1 MYQGK
6 AQELLK
12 NIDVGDRIVLKKDK
26 KSYTGILMPRAE
38 QGDDEHIVLKLDN
51 GYNIGFNVAG
61 LDIKRIEKGVTI
73 EIKSTPIDVVYDK
86 EKPNITIIGTGGT
99 IASKIDYKT
108 GAVHPSFSTK
118 DLLNAIP
125 ELAGIANIKT
135 KVLFNI
141 LSENMNPQNWTKIA
155 QECAKELNSGADGVI
170 VAHGTDTMGY
180 TAAALSFMLKNLSK
194 PVVLVG
200 SQRSSDRPSSD
211 SALNMVSAVKVATSD
226 IAEVTV
232 VMHSTSSDNACD
244 IHRGTK
250 VRKMHSSRRDAFRS
264 INTIPLGRVK
274 DKIKV
279 FQSYNKR
286 STGKVKVDDKFE
298 EKVAM
303 LKIYPGI
310 KPAVLDYFI
319 ANNRGIILEGTGL
332 GHVPDD
338 VLDSIKCARDKGKPV
353 VMTTQTIYGTVDM
366 KVYSTGRELLER
378 GVISAIDMLPE
389 TAYVKLMHI
398 LGHASDYNEVKKM
411 MQTNIAGEFSGTT
424 RIDTFPL

>member
-1 MYQGK
+1 MYKGK

-12 NIDVGDRIVLKKDK
+12 DIDVGDRIVLKKDK
-26 KSYTGILMPRAE
+26 KSYEGILMPRTE
-38 QGDDEHIVLKLDN
+38 LGDDEHIVLKLDN
-51 GYNIGFNVAG
+51 GYNIGFDVAG
-61 LDIKRIEKGVTI
+61 LDIERVEKGAKI
-73 EIKSTPIDVVYDK
+73 EIKSTSIDVVYDK
-86 EKPNITIIGTGGT
+86 EKPDITIIGTGGT

-108 GAVHPSFSTK
+108 GAVHPSFSTE

-135 KVLFNI
+135 QVLFNI
-141 LSENMNPQNWTKIA
+141 LSENMSPNHWVKIA
-155 QECAKELNSGADGVI
+155 NECANELNSGTDGVV

-180 TAAALSFMLKNLSK
+180 TAAALSFMLKDLSK

-211 SALNMVSAVKVATSD
+211 STLNMISAVKVAASD

-232 VMHSTSSDNACD
+232 VMHSTSSDRVCD

-264 INTIPLGRVK
+264 INTIPLGRVG

-279 FQSYNKR
+279 FQGYNKR
-286 STGKVKVDDKFE
+286 SNNNVKVDDKFE
-298 EKVAM
+298 EKVA
-303 LKIYPGI
+303 LVKIYPGI
-310 KPAVLDYFI
+310 KPSVLDYFI
-319 ANNRGIILEGTGL
+319 ANNRGVVLEGTGL
-332 GHVPDD
+332 GHVP
-338 VLDSIKCARDKGKPV
+338 VELLDPIQRAKEVGKPV
-353 VMTTQTIYGTVDM
+353 VMATQTLYGTVDM

-378 GVISAIDMLPE
+378 GVISAMDMLPE

-398 LGHASDYNEVKKM
+398 LGHKENYQEIKKL

-424 RIDTFPL
+424 RVDTFPL

>member
-1 MYQGK
+1 MYKGK
-6 AQELLK
+6 AQKLLK
-12 NIDVGDRIVLKKDK
+12 DIDVGDRIVVKKDD
-26 KSYTGILMPRAE
+26 KSYDGILMPRTE
-38 QGDDEHIVLKLDN
+38 LGDDEHIVLKLDN
-51 GYNIGFNVAG
+51 GYNIGFDVAG
-61 LDIKRIEKGVTI
+61 LDIKRVEKGAKI
-73 EIKSTPIDVVYDK
+73 EIKSTPLDVVYDK
-86 EKPNITIIGTGGT
+86 EKPDITIIGTGGT

-108 GAVHPSFSTK
+108 GAVHPSFSTE

-125 ELAGIANIKT
+125 ELAKIANIKT
-135 KVLFNI
+135 QVLFNI
-141 LSENMNPQNWTKIA
+141 LSENMSPNHWVKIA
-155 QECAKELNSGADGVI
+155 NECAKELNSGTDGVV

-180 TAAALSFMLKNLSK
+180 TAAALSFILKDLSK

-211 SALNMVSAVKVATSD
+211 STLNMISAVKVAASD

-264 INTIPLGRVK
+264 INTIPLGRVG
-274 DKIKV
+274 DKIEV

-286 STGKVKVDDKFE
+286 SDGSVKVDDKFE
-298 EKVAM
+298 EKVASV
-303 LKIYPGI
+303 KIYPGI
-310 KPAVLDYFI
+310 KPNVLDYHI
-319 ANNRGIILEGTGL
+319 TNYKGVVLEGTGL
-332 GHVPDD
+332 GHVPEEL
-338 VLDSIKCARDKGKPV
+338 LDLIQRARDDGKPV
-353 VMTTQTIYGTVDM
+353 VMTTQTLYGTVDM

-378 GVISAIDMLPE
+378 GVISAMDMLPE

-398 LGHASDYNEVKKM
+398 LGHTSDYDEVKKL

-424 RIDTFPL
+424 RVDTFPA

>member
-1 MYQGK
+1 MYKGK

-12 NIDVGDRIVLKKDK
+12 DIEVGDRIVLKKDK
-26 KSYTGILMPRAE
+26 KSYEGILMPRTE
-38 QGDDEHIVLKLDN
+38 LGDDEHIVLKLDN
-51 GYNIGFNVAG
+51 GYNIGFDVAG
-61 LDIKRIEKGVTI
+61 LDIKRVETGAKI

-86 EKPNITIIGTGGT
+86 EKPDITIIGTGGT

-108 GAVHPSFSTK
+108 GAVHPSFSTE

-135 KVLFNI
+135 QVLFNI
-141 LSENMNPQNWTKIA
+141 LSENMSPNHWVKIA
-155 QECAKELNSGADGVI
+155 NECANELNSGADGVV

-180 TAAALSFMLKNLSK
+180 TAAALSFILKDLSK

-211 SALNMVSAVKVATSD
+211 STLNMISAVKVAASD

-232 VMHSTSSDNACD
+232 VMHSTSSDRVCD

-264 INTIPLGRVK
+264 INTIPLGRVG
-274 DKIKV
+274 DKIEV

-286 STGKVKVDDKFE
+286 SNRNVKVDDKFE
-298 EKVAM
+298 EKVA
-303 LKIYPGI
+303 LVKIYPGI
-310 KPAVLDYFI
+310 KPDVLDYFI
-319 ANNRGIILEGTGL
+319 ANNRGVVLEGTGL
-332 GHVPDD
+332 GHVPEEL
-338 VLDSIKCARDKGKPV
+338 LDPIQRAKEVGKPV
-353 VMTTQTIYGTVDM
+353 VMTTQTLYGTVDM

-378 GVISAIDMLPE
+378 GVISATDMLPE

-398 LGHASDYNEVKKM
+398 LGHAEDYQEIKKL
-411 MQTNIAGEFSGTT
+411 MQTNIAGEFSGTI
-424 RIDTFPL
+424 RVDTFPL

>member
-1 MYQGK
+1 MYKGK
-6 AQELLK
+6 AQKLLK
-12 NIDVGDRIVLKKDK
+12 DIDVGDRIVLKKDK
-26 KSYTGILMPRAE
+26 KSYEGILMPRTE
-38 QGDDEHIVLKLDN
+38 LGDDEHIVLKLDN
-51 GYNIGFNVAG
+51 GYNIGFDVAG
-61 LDIKRIEKGVTI
+61 LDIERVEKGANI
-73 EIKSTPIDVVYDK
+73 EIKSTPIDIIYDK
-86 EKPNITIIGTGGT
+86 EKPDITIIGTGGT

-108 GAVHPSFSTK
+108 GAVHPSFSTE

-135 KVLFNI
+135 QVLFNI
-141 LSENMNPQNWTKIA
+141 LSENMSPSHWIKIA
-155 QECAKELNSGADGVI
+155 NVCANELNSGTDGVV

-180 TAAALSFMLKNLSK
+180 TAAALSFMLKDLSK

-211 SALNMVSAVKVATSD
+211 STLNMITAVKVAASD

-232 VMHSTSSDNACD
+232 VMHSTSSDRVCD

-264 INTIPLGRVK
+264 INTIPLGRVG
-274 DKIKV
+274 DKIEV

-286 STGKVKVDDKFE
+286 SEGSVKVDGKFE
-298 EKVAM
+298 EKVA
-303 LKIYPGI
+303 LVKIYPGI

-319 ANNRGIILEGTGL
+319 ANNRGVVLEGTGL
-332 GHVPDD
+332 GHVP
-338 VLDSIKCARDKGKPV
+338 VELLESIKRARDEGKPV
-353 VMTTQTIYGTVDM
+353 VMATQTLYGTVDM

-378 GVISAIDMLPE
+378 GVISAMDMLPE
-389 TAYVKLMHI
+389 TSYVKLMHI
-398 LGHASDYNEVKKM
+398 LGHTSDYDEVKKM

-424 RIDTFPL
+424 RVDTFPL